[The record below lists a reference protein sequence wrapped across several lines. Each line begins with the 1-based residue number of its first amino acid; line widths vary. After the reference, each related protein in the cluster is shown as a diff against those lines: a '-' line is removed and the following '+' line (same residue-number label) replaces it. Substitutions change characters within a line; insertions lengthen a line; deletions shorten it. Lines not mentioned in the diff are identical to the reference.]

1 MLNLLSIEF
10 INSVLYNQFMEEKKP
25 KSKNSA
31 LVNLMLGFLC
41 LGLAVYEYFRL
52 TEFEATGGTISMYD
66 IESIAYDIGGLW
78 GVVGLWGAFSVLFFV
93 FAIKGFK
100 KNKK

>member
-1 MLNLLSIEF
+1 
-10 INSVLYNQFMEEKKP
+10 MEEKKS
-25 KSKNSA
+25 KSKNSP
-31 LVNLMLGFLC
+31 LINLMLGFFA

-52 TEFEATGGTISMYD
+52 TEFESVGDTISMYD
-66 IESIAYDIGGLW
+66 IEWIAYDIGGLW
-78 GVVGLWGAFSVLFFV
+78 GVVGLWLAFSVLFFV